1 MNKGKIIW
9 KLVWIVLAV
18 FLIAFMINKNV
29 GGMLGVSVGGAVI
42 FWSFVGIWREI
53 TGGKKIYVVWK
64 DGRPRIEK
72 R

>member
-1 MNKGKIIW
+1 MNKGKIIG
-9 KLVWIVLAV
+9 KLVWVVLAG

-29 GGMLGVSVGGAVI
+29 GGMLGVSAGGAII

-53 TGGKKIYVVWK
+53 TDGKKIFVVWK
-64 DGRPRIEK
+64 DGGPRIEK